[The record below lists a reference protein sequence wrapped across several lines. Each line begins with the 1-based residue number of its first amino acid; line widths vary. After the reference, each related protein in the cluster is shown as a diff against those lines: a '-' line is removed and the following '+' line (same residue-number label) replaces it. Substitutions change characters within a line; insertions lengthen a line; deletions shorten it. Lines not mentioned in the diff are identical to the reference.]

1 MFTFKHSSVDWVE
14 SFLYKMILE
23 TDFFRFF
30 VFAHVFS
37 NFSLKA
43 STMTAKAEGAEESQN
58 DVMNSHDV
66 REMK

>member
-1 MFTFKHSSVDWVE
+1 
-14 SFLYKMILE
+14 MILE